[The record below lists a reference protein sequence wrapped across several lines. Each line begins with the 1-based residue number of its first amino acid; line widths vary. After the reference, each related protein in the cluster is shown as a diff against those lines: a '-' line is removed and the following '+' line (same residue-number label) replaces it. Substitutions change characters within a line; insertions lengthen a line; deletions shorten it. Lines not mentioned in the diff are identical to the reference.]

1 MQTLARFVKVGS
13 EVRRPHGWY
22 GIVTDVQGEN
32 NEDRVITIEDR
43 GTLYEETYSHDHRL
57 EVA

>member
-1 MQTLARFVKVGS
+1 MQTLARFVKVGN

-22 GIVTDVQGEN
+22 GVVAEVEGEDN
-32 NEDRVITIEDR
+32 KPRTLTIEDR
-43 GTLYEETYSHDHRL
+43 GTFYVETYDHDARL

>member
-1 MQTLARFVKVGS
+1 MQTLARFVKVGH

-22 GIVTDVQGEN
+22 GIVTDVQGEDDEN
-32 NEDRVITIEDR
+32 RVLTIQDRDTTYV
-43 GTLYEETYSHDHRL
+43 EEYAHDARL